1 MGAELTV
8 ADRILAAL
16 AKSQKI
22 DVRTIQP
29 HHSLQHDLG
38 LNFADS
44 IDLVFALEDMLEIEV
59 PDQDFRKFTT
69 VSEVIRY
76 VEGRLQP
83 T

>member
-29 HHSLQHDLG
+29 QHSLQHDLG
-38 LNFADS
+38 LNSADS
-44 IDLVFALEDMLEIEV
+44 IDLVFALEDMFEIEV

-76 VEGRLQP
+76 VEGRLRP
-83 T
+83 A

>member
-1 MGAELTV
+1 VLRSQWPTEFLPPLPRV
-8 ADRILAAL
+8 R
-16 AKSQKI
+16 KSMSAPS
-22 DVRTIQP
+22 QP

-44 IDLVFALEDMLEIEV
+44 IDLVFALEDMFEIEV
-59 PDQDFRKFTT
+59 PDQDFRKFTA